1 MIVFAGSIMG
11 SLIALIAMSDKSET
25 CDHRN
30 IIRLRSAQ
38 QGGMEII
45 DANWIRQRLTGQ
57 RGELADLARAMGVK
71 PDVVTKILKG
81 ERRVQPAEMLAIKSH
96 LERSVEPPVDDITQ
110 RLLENIP
117 KLTDQERGL
126 LLAAAIGMIAQ
137 HPDEET

>member
-1 MIVFAGSIMG
+1 MEPF
-11 SLIALIAMSDKSET
+11 IAVIAMNDKT
-25 CDHRN
+25 VFCDHRN
-30 IIRLRSAQ
+30 IIGLRSEQ
-38 QGGMEII
+38 QSGMEII

-57 RGELADLARAMGVK
+57 RGELAELARAMGVK

-81 ERRVQPAEMLAIKSH
+81 ERRVQPGEMLAVKAH
-96 LERSVEPPVDDITQ
+96 LERSVEPPTDEITQ

-117 KLTDQERGL
+117 KLTAQERGL